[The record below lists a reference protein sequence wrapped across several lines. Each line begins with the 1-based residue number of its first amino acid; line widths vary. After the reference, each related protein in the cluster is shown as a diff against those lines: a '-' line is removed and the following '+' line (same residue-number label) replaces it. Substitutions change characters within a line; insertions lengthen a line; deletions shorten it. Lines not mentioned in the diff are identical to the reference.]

1 MDISGTVNLHSQPAT
16 LQRNDPGSSTVVH
29 LANENQKQAQS
40 VDPVVT
46 EQPVQKTVQL
56 NKDLINARV
65 SEHQVLS
72 SGNQVTA
79 DEAVG
84 SLIDVRV

>member
-1 MDISGTVNLHSQPAT
+1 MDISGTANMHSQPVT
-16 LQRNDPGSSTVVH
+16 LHRNDPSSSTVEH
-29 LANENQKQAQS
+29 LANENQKQTQS
-40 VDPVVT
+40 VDKVVT
-46 EQPVQKTVQL
+46 EQPVQKNREL
-56 NKDLINARV
+56 SKDLINARV
-65 SEHQVLS
+65 SEHQALS